1 MATLANIRIYTQSK
15 ALPQLKLRVAE
26 VFIENNTIVATSTAG
41 GRFTLGVIPMENIV
55 VETPSASIEHG
66 CATTNANVF
75 ATVIKGVDG
84 IIPDMS
90 DYYNKVEVEERLR
103 SKQGII
109 SDLATIRENAS
120 KGATALQSVPSEYVT
135 ESELQSKGY
144 ATTEQVDAKQNEIS
158 DLEAIRSG
166 AAKGATALQQHQQLK
181 TINGKSIVGEG
192 NIEIDGGGGGGTT
205 PIVKIT
211 STNETYIDVESGSQ
225 NNFTITPKVCAI
237 DDAGGASGREDGLA
251 SAFDVQM
258 HLEPIVDSVDKG
270 TSNIYTK
277 MVEIASGCIY
287 DRSGDIVYALP
298 SASEEF
304 KDNAEDVLATIS
316 DVTLISPYIIRSFDL
331 GDFVGLSTAE
341 FEVAQDAEQGG
352 DLSTAI
358 QHNRPIYIHRDK
370 TTLEGLVAITSSS
383 ESEDGIYLTIHY
395 GAHYYDIEIT
405 GRIATSSMSALP
417 SASESDVYIADFT
430 LADMT
435 ATADK
440 LIDFISLRRA
450 MMEGKVILVS
460 SGLNSY
466 MVATTKYMAGV
477 GMNPSKIYIT
487 VTDGTTIYNSTAIS
501 NPASI
506 SSSES
511 TKSTIATTDYVD
523 NKSSDVYVMDI
534 KLSALSNDQDVTFDY
549 ASLESAI
556 NEGKIILIEDPLGE
570 KMMYMVSASQQG
582 DSIAVRVN
590 NTVAYFWAA
599 AYSNG
604 DGTGTIRASDKMYK
618 KYATEE
624 YVTNV
629 VGDINTL
636 LETIIA
642 G

>member
-1 MATLANIRIYTQSK
+1 MATLANIRIYTQSM
-15 ALPQLKLRVAE
+15 ALPQMKLRVAE

-75 ATVIKGVDG
+75 ATVIKCVDG
-84 IIPDMS
+84 ITPDMS
-90 DYYNKVEVEERLR
+90 DYYNKVEVEEKLR
-103 SKQGII
+103 SKQGVI
-109 SDLATIRENAS
+109 SDLATIRENAY

-158 DLEAIRSG
+158 DLEAIRAGAAKGATALQTESYRGTVTGVKANNTTYSPKDGVVDIGTVITSHQDISGKQDVIGDIEEIRSG

-304 KDNAEDVLATIS
+304 KDDAEDILATIS

-440 LIDFISLRRA
+440 LIDFISLRKA
-450 MMEGKVILVS
+450 MMEGKVILVD
-460 SGLNSY
+460 SGYRSY

-487 VTDGTTIYNSTAIS
+487 VTDGTTIYNSIAVS

-506 SSSES
+506 KSRMPRA
-511 TKSTIATTDYVD
+511 STIVAF
-523 NKSSDVYVMDI
+523 
-534 KLSALSNDQDVTFDY
+534 ALLPDANTEN
-549 ASLESAI
+549 L
-556 NEGKIILIEDPLGE
+556 IIRLFYHVPLLME
-570 KMMYMVSASQQG
+570 
-582 DSIAVRVN
+582 
-590 NTVAYFWAA
+590 
-599 AYSNG
+599 
-604 DGTGTIRASDKMYK
+604 
-618 KYATEE
+618 
-624 YVTNV
+624 
-629 VGDINTL
+629 
-636 LETIIA
+636 
-642 G
+642 